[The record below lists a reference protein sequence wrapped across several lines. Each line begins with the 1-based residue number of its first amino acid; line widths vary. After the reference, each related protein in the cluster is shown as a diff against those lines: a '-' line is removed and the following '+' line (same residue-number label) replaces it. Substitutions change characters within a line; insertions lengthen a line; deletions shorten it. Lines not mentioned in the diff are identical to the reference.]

1 LEGIAFPL
9 SSPHQVGN
17 NQLIGTDIATFGHD
31 VCEIGI
37 WQTQK
42 GRSVMKRSIV
52 LVLAIAAAAVAT
64 TADAAKPQPTQG
76 RPLHV
81 TKECSQYN
89 GSVGSFCTITS
100 SNINA
105 IDPGMRVVYLAAPS
119 GGVVDADIVLSFE
132 HGSAAYGHVLLNL
145 ATKQGHVTLAGGTGR
160 FTWFHADA
168 AVALDSAGVWHWDGT
183 YSFTPP
189 HHD

>member
-1 LEGIAFPL
+1 
-9 SSPHQVGN
+9 
-17 NQLIGTDIATFGHD
+17 
-31 VCEIGI
+31 
-37 WQTQK
+37 
-42 GRSVMKRSIV
+42 MKRI
-52 LVLAIAAAAVAT
+52 LFGLILAVAV
-64 TADAAKPQPTQG
+64 ACMIGAASQARVAAPPRSG
-76 RPLHV
+76 ALHV

-89 GSVGSFCTITS
+89 GTVGSFCTITS

-132 HGSAAYGHVLLNL
+132 HGSAAYGHVVLNL

-168 AVALDSAGVWHWDGT
+168 AVSVDSAGVWHWDGT

-189 HHD
+189 GND